1 MKVLVVIVNYK
12 VTDLTLDC
20 LASLAPEV
28 ASVPGSHV
36 ALVENGTSPADA
48 QRLADA
54 IHQNH
59 WSDWV
64 TLTSLPINLGFT
76 GGNNAAI
83 RPALA
88 SADPPQYVHLL
99 NADTIVRPGAL
110 KALVDFMD
118 QNPTVG
124 IAGSRLEDP
133 DGTPQ
138 VSAFRFQNFI
148 NEFES
153 NSRWRSLSILFRN
166 FRVGLPIPTANT
178 QVPWLAGASMIIR
191 REVLTAIGPLDEGYY
206 TYFDDIDYCLQAQR
220 AGWPTWYV
228 PNSRVVHLVG
238 RTTGITVKHQRPKR
252 RPQYWFDARR
262 RFFLKSYSPLHAALA
277 DLGLIAGLSLW
288 KLKSTLLRLPDP
300 NPEHFLTDAARHSVF
315 RQGFKLRDVQNP
327 AMAAP

>member
-20 LASLAPEV
+20 LASLPPEV

-54 IHQNH
+54 IHRNH

-88 SADPPQYVHLL
+88 SDNPPQYVHLL

-138 VSAFRFQNFI
+138 VSASASRT
-148 NEFES
+148 S
-153 NSRWRSLSILFRN
+153 STNSSPTPAGGPSRSSSETSASAC
-166 FRVGLPIPTANT
+166 PSPPPT
-178 QVPWLAGASMIIR
+178 
-191 REVLTAIGPLDEGYY
+191 
-206 TYFDDIDYCLQAQR
+206 
-220 AGWPTWYV
+220 
-228 PNSRVVHLVG
+228 
-238 RTTGITVKHQRPKR
+238 PK
-252 RPQYWFDARR
+252 
-262 RFFLKSYSPLHAALA
+262 SP
-277 DLGLIAGLSLW
+277 GS
-288 KLKSTLLRLPDP
+288 
-300 NPEHFLTDAARHSVF
+300 
-315 RQGFKLRDVQNP
+315 P
-327 AMAAP
+327 APR